1 MFLECAT
8 SSGWFSRFYEFIRH
22 GNLEIVATWL
32 VSSFFGGKKKE
43 KTSLYIYIYIKEV
56 CKECLNSRISLRESS
71 LSILPTCEKI
81 NLILFVR
88 IRHPC
93 KKKKKNLEIS
103 FLCARI

>member
-56 CKECLNSRISLRESS
+56 CKECLNFHGF
-71 LSILPTCEKI
+71 LSV
-81 NLILFVR
+81 NLHYQSCQPVKR
-88 IRHPC
+88 
-93 KKKKKNLEIS
+93 
-103 FLCARI
+103 